1 MVPMVS
7 AKDGAGK
14 PLAQARVFDL
24 KDVSR

>member
-1 MVPMVS
+1 MVS